1 MEFVKVMWF
10 VISIKYNMYDSMILN
25 WWGLLHNMGFDVL
38 RMLAMAMFV
47 MSTENTVYELEFSI
61 MLLFFSK

>member
-1 MEFVKVMWF
+1 
-10 VISIKYNMYDSMILN
+10 MYDSMILN